1 MVTNLAI
8 NDYYDDGQTR
18 YWQNTIYQPLNIGV
32 ALPNDTHSTV
42 DQFSTRVN
50 SVENFY
56 QPSSYSVTVSVG
68 ENVVLKSPYYSHL
81 PTVEINGE
89 PVKSISEER
98 TSRSSTENYIF

>member
-1 MVTNLAI
+1 MVTVSVIGDYLDVDQLKYWG
-8 NDYYDDGQTR
+8 NDAF
-18 YWQNTIYQPLNIGV
+18 PFNIEV
-32 ALPNDTHSTV
+32 VLPNDPRSTI

-50 SVENFY
+50 SIENLY
-56 QPSSYSVTVSVG
+56 QPSSYSVTVSIG

-98 TSRSSTENYIF
+98 TSRSSTENCIF

>member
-8 NDYYDDGQTR
+8 DDYYDKDQLE
-18 YWQNTIYQPLNIGV
+18 YKQIHPFQIFNTGL

-56 QPSSYSVTVSVG
+56 QPSSYSVTVSIE